1 MHFAC
6 IVDANNFHSLLEPSR
21 ASAGAEAWHPF
32 AASCAARYCRRIA
45 DCIDDATNDALVNV
59 ACRPVSFMT
68 AQITDP
74 TVCQA
79 RQNFVNASRTGY
91 VRVDTSV
98 DDHYHSGF
106 VSSRSSL
113 VLLHTG
119 PRLLTR
125 IDRAGSHN
133 FAISTVLKFSKV
145 KRVHETGEVG

>member
-1 MHFAC
+1 
-6 IVDANNFHSLLEPSR
+6 
-21 ASAGAEAWHPF
+21 
-32 AASCAARYCRRIA
+32 
-45 DCIDDATNDALVNV
+45 
-59 ACRPVSFMT
+59 MT

-125 IDRAGSHN
+125 IDRAGSHTPDVPD
-133 FAISTVLKFSKV
+133 FFPSPSQQCASQSTD
-145 KRVHETGEVG
+145 